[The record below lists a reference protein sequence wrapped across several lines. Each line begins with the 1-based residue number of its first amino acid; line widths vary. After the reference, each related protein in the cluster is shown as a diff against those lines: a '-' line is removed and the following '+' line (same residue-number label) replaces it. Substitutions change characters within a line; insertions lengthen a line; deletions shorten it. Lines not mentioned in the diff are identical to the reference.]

1 MDPRYRCALT
11 MEHSQEI
18 IPVRPWQALAGPK
31 TRALATVFRKGV
43 APWTSG
49 HTCVHRLR
57 PGAVSRAPESHPKRS
72 HPTLGTPGAR
82 YGPPPGHPGAPLAL
96 LGGGLN
102 GHTTHL
108 SRAPLGGLALRRGGG
123 QGRGRPPPFDVAKI
137 VRRFRRTLGNG

>member
-1 MDPRYRCALT
+1 

-57 PGAVSRAPESHPKRS
+57 PGAVSGAPESHPKVVIR
-72 HPTLGTPGAR
+72 LWAR
-82 YGPPPGHPGAPLAL
+82 RELDMAL
-96 LGGGLN
+96 PQAILVLPWSYWEEG
-102 GHTTHL
+102 
-108 SRAPLGGLALRRGGG
+108 
-123 QGRGRPPPFDVAKI
+123 
-137 VRRFRRTLGNG
+137 